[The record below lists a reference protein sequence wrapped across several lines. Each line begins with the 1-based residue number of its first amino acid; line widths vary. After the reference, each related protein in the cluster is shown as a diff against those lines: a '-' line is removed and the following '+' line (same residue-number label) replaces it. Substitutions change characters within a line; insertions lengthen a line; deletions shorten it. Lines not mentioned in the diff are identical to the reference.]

1 MPEGGRRS
9 GRRGGGISKK
19 KKRVEFDS
27 IILRNYSIIVGDNP
41 SVSYGPPLSL
51 SWDYVEYAPVDVDDY
66 ERNRGDRRNVRQMVL
81 NYYNRRNLLRLHGN
95 YSDEEL
101 RAAWKDVKKVRRQR
115 YITQTYMSSFPLRH
129 TEEALQSAVRKVKR
143 VTGAREGREGREA
156 LEHVQ

>member
-1 MPEGGRRS
+1 MQDCPSLIATRS
-9 GRRGGGISKK
+9 
-19 KKRVEFDS
+19 
-27 IILRNYSIIVGDNP
+27 
-41 SVSYGPPLSL
+41 LSL

-66 ERNRGDRRNVRQMVL
+66 ERNRGDRRNLRQMVL